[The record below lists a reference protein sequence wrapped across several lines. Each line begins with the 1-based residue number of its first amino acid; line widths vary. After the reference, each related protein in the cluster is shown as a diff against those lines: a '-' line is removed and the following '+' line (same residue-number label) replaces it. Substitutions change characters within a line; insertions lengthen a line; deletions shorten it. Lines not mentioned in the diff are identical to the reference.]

1 MSEAD
6 TNAEP
11 VEQID
16 EEVPDSDAEAE
27 VISIKRGKLLKLR
40 HHIES
45 LRQQLNEETKEVME
59 WKNKTSETTKTLIGE
74 LNDSIKREGS

>member
-1 MSEAD
+1 MSEANI
-6 TNAEP
+6 TTELAE
-11 VEQID
+11 QTD
-16 EEVPDSDAEAE
+16 EESPDSDAEI
-27 VISIKRGKLLKLR
+27 ISIKRGKLLKLR

>member
-1 MSEAD
+1 MSETTTPA
-6 TNAEP
+6 
-11 VEQID
+11 EQIEQMD
-16 EEVPDSDAEAE
+16 EETPESDAE

>member
-1 MSEAD
+1 MSEG
-6 TNAEP
+6 TNPAEQL
-11 VEQID
+11 EQVD
-16 EEVPDSDAEAE
+16 EETPESDAE

-45 LRQQLNEETKEVME
+45 LRQQLNEETQEVME

-74 LNDSIKREGS
+74 LNDSIKREGRS

>member
-1 MSEAD
+1 MSETTAP
-6 TNAEP
+6 AEQ

-16 EEVPDSDAEAE
+16 EETPESDAE

-45 LRQQLNEETKEVME
+45 LRQQLNEETKEVMK